1 MRILSLI
8 GFALLALAGSP
19 AAAQRSDQLVPRGDS
34 VTRAEIG
41 RILAADNVDVSQLS
55 PRQVADSIRAIP
67 RGRAPDDFWTTYQAH
82 VRAWESMAAAAERL
96 ERLANAKPSL
106 QADAMGEMAEAQAA
120 IESTFDEVERIARSY
135 GVGMPA
141 PPGTPLPTT

>member
-8 GFALLALAGSP
+8 GFALLALAGAP
-19 AAAQRSDQLVPRGDS
+19 TAAQPAGQAVTRGDAA
-34 VTRAEIG
+34 TRLEIE
-41 RILAADNVDVSQLS
+41 RILNADNVDVSQLT

-82 VRAWESMAAAAERL
+82 VRAWEAMAAATERL
-96 ERLANAKPSL
+96 ERLANAKPRL
-106 QADAMGEMAEAQAA
+106 QADAIEDASEAQVA
-120 IESTFDEVERIARSY
+120 IESTFDEVERVARSY